1 MLPRGGSQRA
11 ACWVFSAPSPPP
23 PLPLPSPS
31 PVLAQGCVVA
41 NNTLR
46 VEGLPL
52 TDNAAGLG
60 AVAVVIGNVWAAPAV
75 ANVTIWARDC
85 AFVGNQVMAPSGT
98 SPFGGQVCICW
109 CV

>member
-1 MLPRGGSQRA
+1 MLGVLS
-11 ACWVFSAPSPPP
+11 
-23 PLPLPSPS
+23 PLPSPS
-31 PVLAQGCVVA
+31 PVLVQGCVVA

-52 TDNAAGLG
+52 TDNTAGLG

-98 SPFGGQVCICW
+98 SPFGGQVCVCW